1 MKNYSEQLYQRI
13 AEFLDEDGWKYRF
26 REDNGIICSGFQLE
40 NALGAVPLFVDVRSD
55 KYIAFAVPRVKCE
68 PENRFELA
76 EFLTRINYRMIF
88 GDFEMD
94 FSDGGVCFRFPVDC
108 DGETPSDAMIK
119 RSILMTAAM
128 MNKYGNAICAVMN
141 GVSAE
146 AAFKKLRAA

>member
-26 REDNGIICSGFQLE
+26 REDNGTICSGFQLE

-55 KYIAFAVPRVKCE
+55 KYIVFAVPRVKCE

-94 FSDGGVCFRFPVDC
+94 FSDGEVRFRFPVDC
-108 DGETPSDAMIK
+108 DGAAPSDAMIK
-119 RSILMTAAM
+119 RSILMTVAM
-128 MNKYGNAICAVMN
+128 LNRCGNAICCVMN

>member
-26 REDNGIICSGFQLE
+26 REDNGIICSGFQLD

-55 KYIAFAVPRVKCE
+55 KYIVFAVPRVKCE

-94 FSDGGVCFRFPVDC
+94 FSDGGVRFRFPVDC
-108 DGETPSDAMIK
+108 DGAAPSDAMIK

>member
-26 REDNGIICSGFQLE
+26 REDNGIICSGFRLE

-55 KYIAFAVPRVKCE
+55 KYIVFAVPRVKCE

-94 FSDGGVCFRFPVDC
+94 FSYGKVRFRFPVDC

-119 RSILMTAAM
+119 RSIFMTAAM

>member
-26 REDNGIICSGFQLE
+26 REDNGIICSGFRLD

-55 KYIAFAVPRVKCE
+55 KYIVFAVPRVKCE

-76 EFLTRINYRMIF
+76 EFLTCINYRMIF

-94 FSDGGVCFRFPVDC
+94 FSDGEVRFRFPVDC
-108 DGETPSDAMIK
+108 DGAAPSDAMIK
-119 RSILMTAAM
+119 RSIFMTAAM

>member
-55 KYIAFAVPRVKCE
+55 KYIVFAVPRVKCE

-94 FSDGGVCFRFPVDC
+94 FSDGEVRFRFPVDC
-108 DGETPSDAMIK
+108 DGVAPSDAMIK

>member
-55 KYIAFAVPRVKCE
+55 KYIVFAVPRVKCE

-94 FSDGGVCFRFPVDC
+94 FSYGKVRFRFPVDC
-108 DGETPSDAMIK
+108 DGVAPSDAMIK

>member
-55 KYIAFAVPRVKCE
+55 KYIVFAVPRVKCE

-94 FSDGGVCFRFPVDC
+94 FSDGEVRFRFPVDC

-119 RSILMTAAM
+119 RRIFMTAAM
-128 MNKYGNAICAVMN
+128 MNKYGDAICAVMN

>member
-26 REDNGIICSGFQLE
+26 REDNGIICSGFRLD

-55 KYIAFAVPRVKCE
+55 KYIVFAVPRVKCE

-94 FSDGGVCFRFPVDC
+94 FSYGKVRFRFPVDC
-108 DGETPSDAMIK
+108 DGAAPSDAMIK

>member
-26 REDNGIICSGFQLE
+26 REDNGIICSGFRLD

-55 KYIAFAVPRVKCE
+55 KYIVFAVPRVKCE

-94 FSDGGVCFRFPVDC
+94 FSDGEVRFRFPVDC
-108 DGETPSDAMIK
+108 DGENPSDAMIK
-119 RSILMTAAM
+119 RSIFMTAAM
-128 MNKYGNAICAVMN
+128 MNKYGDAICAVMN